1 MVGNYLRSALRI
13 LRKQKSYAAISVF
26 SLVVGMTCFIL
37 LMLFT
42 RYELGYDSFHKNAD
56 RVYLIGQV
64 VPEWKVMGT
73 NRCSSTSGPL
83 GPTLEREF
91 PQVERAVRAWPT
103 EAPLGYDRKSVLA
116 RGLFADRGF
125 FEMFTFPLVLGDP
138 ATALAEPFSV
148 VLTESAAERLF
159 GREEP
164 MGRAVVHG
172 GGREYRVTGIMEDP
186 PPNSHLTFDYLLSF
200 VTVASLRTDLDT
212 SWSILNYLNYVE
224 LREGV
229 DPAAFE
235 AGLQS
240 VIRTHH
246 PERDH
251 KRTYFLMPLRDLH
264 HETGVHIPYWRTVDR
279 TFIHLLMAVAGLI
292 LAVACVNYVNLATAR
307 ATARGREVGVRKT
320 FGADRRQLVAQ
331 FMGEAGVLTA
341 ASLLLSLVL
350 VQALLPV
357 FNGLTGIRLPTGTL
371 TEPSTWLWIL
381 GLWLAVTLLSGAYP
395 ALILSSMKPAHV
407 FRSVFGA
414 REGGRRLV
422 LRNALVA
429 FQFFATLTL
438 VAGTL
443 IIRKQMDYIRTADV
457 GYDRKNVLAL
467 RLWEADSR
475 TRYREIETEL
485 LRNPDIRAAAV
496 CNVAPVRAVEMNN
509 FMVESES
516 GEMVEVPQV
525 TNYFVDPGYF
535 DLFGLTFVA
544 GRGFSPDAVGDVQ
557 NQAVIN
563 ETAARM
569 AGLTDPIGKRIGRGS
584 GEPMR
589 IIGVVKDIHYTSF
602 RSKVGPLM
610 FLYRPERTS
619 WMFVKTSGRRV
630 RETIAFVESTIR
642 RQVPDF
648 TYDYAAMEDIY
659 DRLYESEDRLGGLLT
674 GFAVVAVLVASVGLF
689 GLVSFVIDRKRKEI
703 GIRKVLGARVS
714 GIMGLI
720 ARDLFVLIGIAGLLA
735 LPASYAFGRRW
746 LQGFYYRT
754 GLGAGVFAAALAVV
768 LAIALLCIARITIR
782 AARENPSVSLKN
794 V

>member
-1 MVGNYLRSALRI
+1 MFGNYLRSALRI
-13 LRKQKSYAAISVF
+13 LRKQKSYAAVSIF

-37 LMLFT
+37 LMLFA
-42 RYELGYDSFHKNAD
+42 RYELGYDSFNENAD
-56 RVYLIGQV
+56 RVFLIGQV
-64 VPEWKVMGT
+64 VPEWNVMGT
-73 NRCSSTSGPL
+73 NRASSTSGPL

-91 PQVERAVRAWPT
+91 PQVERAVRTWPT
-103 EAPLGYDRKSVLA
+103 EAPLSYDRKSVLA
-116 RGLFADRGF
+116 RGLFADRAF

-138 ATALAEPFSV
+138 ASALADPFSV
-148 VLTESAAERLF
+148 VLTERTAERLF

-164 MGRAVVHG
+164 IGRAVIHG
-172 GGREYRVTGIMEDP
+172 GGREYRVTGIIKDP
-186 PPNSHLTFDYLLSF
+186 PRNSHLAFDYLLSF
-200 VTVASLRTDLDT
+200 VSVGFLRSDLDT
-212 SWSILNYLNYVE
+212 SWSILNYLNYVQ
-224 LREGV
+224 LRKGV

-235 AGLQS
+235 AGLQA

-251 KRTYFLMPLRDLH
+251 KRTYFLMPLRTLH
-264 HETGVHIPYWRTVDR
+264 HEMNVHIPYWRTVDR
-279 TFIHLLMAVAGLI
+279 TLIRLLMAVAGLI
-292 LAVACVNYVNLATAR
+292 LAVACVNYINLATAR
-307 ATARGREVGVRKT
+307 ASARGREVGVRKT

-350 VQALLPV
+350 VQVLLPV
-357 FNGLTGIRLPTGTL
+357 FNGLTGVRLTAGAL
-371 TEPSTWLWIL
+371 AEASTWPWIL
-381 GLWLAVTLLSGAYP
+381 GLGLAVGLLSGAYP
-395 ALILSSMKPAHV
+395 ALVLSSMKPTSV
-407 FRSVFGA
+407 FRSAFGA

-485 LRNPDIRAAAV
+485 LRHPDVRAVAV
-496 CNVAPVRAVEMNN
+496 SNVAPVRAVEMNN
-509 FMVESES
+509 FMVESGS

-525 TNYFVDPGYF
+525 TSYFVDSGYF

-544 GRGFSPDAVGDVQ
+544 GRGFAPDAAGDVQ

-569 AGLTDPIGKRIGRGS
+569 AGLTDPIGRKIGRGS

-602 RSKVGPLM
+602 RSKVGPLL
-610 FLYRPERTS
+610 FLHRPERTS
-619 WMFVKTSGRRV
+619 WLFVKTSGRSMPA
-630 RETIAFVESTIR
+630 TIAFIESTIR

-648 TYDYAAMEDIY
+648 TYDYAAMADIY

-674 GFAVVAVLVASVGLF
+674 GFAVVAILIASVGLF
-689 GLVSFVIDRKRKEI
+689 GLISFVIERKRKEI

-720 ARDLFVLIGIAGLLA
+720 ARDLFVLIGVASLLA
-735 LPASYAFGRRW
+735 MPVSYAFGRRW

-754 GLGAGVFAAALAVV
+754 GLGAGVFAAAAAVV
-768 LAIALLCIARITIR
+768 LVIALLCIARITVR
-782 AARENPSVSLKN
+782 AARESPSASLKS

>member
-1 MVGNYLRSALRI
+1 MFGNYLRSALRI
-13 LRKQKSYAAISVF
+13 LRKQKSYAAVSIF
-26 SLVVGMTCFIL
+26 SLVVGMTSFIL
-37 LMLFT
+37 LMLFG
-42 RYELGYDSFHKNAD
+42 RYELGYDSFHESAD
-56 RVYLIGQV
+56 RVFLIGQV
-64 VPEWKVMGT
+64 VPEWNVMGT
-73 NRCSSTSGPL
+73 NRASSTSGPL

-91 PQVERAVRAWPT
+91 PQVERAVRTWPT
-103 EAPLGYDRKSVLA
+103 EAPLSYDRKSVLA
-116 RGLFADRGF
+116 RGLFADRAF

-138 ATALAEPFSV
+138 ASALADPFSV
-148 VLTESAAERLF
+148 VLTERTAERLF

-164 MGRAVVHG
+164 IGRAVIHG
-172 GGREYRVTGIMEDP
+172 GGREYRVTGIMKDP
-186 PPNSHLTFDYLLSF
+186 PRNSHLAFDYLLSF
-200 VTVASLRTDLDT
+200 VSVGVLRSDLDT

-224 LREGV
+224 LRKGV

-235 AGLQS
+235 AGLQA
-240 VIRTHH
+240 VIRAHH

-251 KRTYFLMPLRDLH
+251 KRTYFLMPLRTLH
-264 HETGVHIPYWRTVDR
+264 HETKVHIPYWRTVDR
-279 TFIHLLMAVAGLI
+279 TLIRLLMAVAGLI
-292 LAVACVNYVNLATAR
+292 LAVACVNTINLATAR

-350 VQALLPV
+350 VQVLLPV
-357 FNGLTGIRLPTGTL
+357 FNGLTGVRLSAGAL
-371 TEPSTWLWIL
+371 AEASTWPWIL
-381 GLWLAVTLLSGAYP
+381 GLGLAVGLLSGAYP
-395 ALILSSMKPAHV
+395 ALVLSSMKPTSV
-407 FRSVFGA
+407 FRSAFGA

-475 TRYREIETEL
+475 TRYHEIETEL
-485 LRNPDIRAAAV
+485 LRHPDVRAVAV
-496 CNVAPVRAVEMNN
+496 SNVAPVRAVEMNN
-509 FMVESES
+509 FMVESGS

-525 TNYFVDPGYF
+525 TSYFVDSGYF

-544 GRGFSPDAVGDVQ
+544 GRGFSPDAAGDVR

-569 AGLTDPIGKRIGRGS
+569 AGLTDPIGRKIGRGS

-589 IIGVVKDIHYTSF
+589 IVGVVRDIHYTSF
-602 RSKVGPLM
+602 RSKVGPLL
-610 FLYRPERTS
+610 FLHRPERTS
-619 WMFVKTSGRRV
+619 WLFVKTSGRRMPA
-630 RETIAFVESTIR
+630 TIAFVESTIR

-674 GFAVVAVLVASVGLF
+674 GFAMVAILVASVGLF
-689 GLVSFVIDRKRKEI
+689 GLISFVIERKRKEI
-703 GIRKVLGARVS
+703 GIRKVLGARLS

-720 ARDLFVLIGIAGLLA
+720 ARDLFVLIGVAVLPA
-735 LPASYAFGRRW
+735 LPVSYAFGRRW

-754 GLGAGVFAAALAVV
+754 GLGAGVFAAAVAVV
-768 LAIALLCIARITIR
+768 LVIALLCIARITVR
-782 AARENPSVSLKN
+782 AARESPSVSLKS

>member
-1 MVGNYLRSALRI
+1 MFGSYLRSALRI
-13 LRKQKSYAAISVF
+13 LRKQKSYAAISIF
-26 SLVVGMTCFIL
+26 SLAVGMTCFIL
-37 LMLFT
+37 LALFV
-42 RYELGYDSFHKNAD
+42 RYELGYDSFHRNAD

-64 VPEWKVMGT
+64 VPEWNVMGT

-103 EAPLGYDRKSVLA
+103 EAPLAYERKSVLA

-125 FEMFTFPLVLGDP
+125 FEMFTFPMTAGDP
-138 ATALAEPFSV
+138 ATALADPFSV
-148 VLTESAAERLF
+148 VLTETTAKRLF
-159 GREEP
+159 AHEEP
-164 MGRAVVHG
+164 VGRAVIHG
-172 GGREYRVTGIMEDP
+172 GGREYRVSGIMKDP
-186 PPNSHLTFDYLLSF
+186 PPNSHLAFDYLLSF
-200 VTVASLRTDLDT
+200 ATVASLRDDLDT

-224 LREGV
+224 LREGA
-229 DPAAFE
+229 DPAVFE

-240 VIRTHH
+240 VIRAHH
-246 PERDH
+246 PARDH
-251 KRTYFLMPLRDLH
+251 KRSYFLMPLRMLH
-264 HETGVHIPYWRTVDR
+264 NETNVHIPYWRTVDR
-279 TFIHLLMAVAGLI
+279 TFVHLLMAVAGLI
-292 LAVACVNYVNLATAR
+292 LAVACVNTVNLTTAR

-320 FGADRRQLVAQ
+320 FGADRRRLVAQ
-331 FMGEAGVLTA
+331 FMGEACVLTA
-341 ASLLLSLVL
+341 VSLLLSLVL

-357 FNGLTGIRLPTGTL
+357 LSGLTGTRLPVL
-371 TEPSTWLWIL
+371 ALAEPAVWLGIL
-381 GLWLAVTLLSGAYP
+381 GLGLAVGLLSGAYP
-395 ALILSSMKPAHV
+395 ALVLSSMKPANV
-407 FRSVFGA
+407 FRSGFGA
-414 REGGRRLV
+414 SERGRRLV

-443 IIRKQMDYIRTADV
+443 IIRKQLDYIRTADV

-467 RLWEADSR
+467 RLWDTDSR
-475 TRYREIETEL
+475 ARYREIETEL
-485 LRNPDIRAAAV
+485 LRNPDVRAAAV

-509 FMVESES
+509 FMVESDS

-525 TNYFVDPGYF
+525 TSYFVDSPYF
-535 DLFGLTFVA
+535 ELFGLTFIA
-544 GRGFSPDAVGDVQ
+544 GQGFSPDDVGDAR

-569 AGLTDPIGKRIGRGS
+569 AGLTDPVGRRIARGS

-589 IIGVVKDIHYTSF
+589 IIGVVKDIHFSSF

-610 FLYRPERTS
+610 FLFRPERTS
-619 WMFVKTSGRRV
+619 WLFVKTSGRRTP
-630 RETIAFVESTIR
+630 ETIAFIDSTIR

-674 GFAVVAVLVASVGLF
+674 GFAAVAILVASVGLF
-689 GLVSFVIDRKRKEI
+689 GLISFVIERKRKEI
-703 GIRKVLGARVS
+703 GIRKVLGARIS

-720 ARDLFVLIGIAGLLA
+720 ARDLFVLVGLAGLLA
-735 LPASYAFGRRW
+735 LPVSYAFGRRW

-754 GLGAGVFAAALAVV
+754 GLGAGVFVVSLAIV
-768 LAIALLCIARITIR
+768 LAIALLCIARITVR
-782 AARENPSVSLKN
+782 AARESPSVSLKSN
-794 V
+794 

>member
-1 MVGNYLRSALRI
+1 
-13 LRKQKSYAAISVF
+13 
-26 SLVVGMTCFIL
+26 
-37 LMLFT
+37 MLFT
-42 RYELGYDSFHKNAD
+42 RYELGYDSFHENAD

-64 VPEWKVMGT
+64 VPEWNVMGT
-73 NRCSSTSGPL
+73 NRCLLHLRPPRDRPWSGSSPRWSAPSAPGPRRRPWRTTGRASWPGGCSRT
-83 GPTLEREF
+83 GPSSRCS
-91 PQVERAVRAWPT
+91 PSPWSA
-103 EAPLGYDRKSVLA
+103 
-116 RGLFADRGF
+116 
-125 FEMFTFPLVLGDP
+125 GDP
-138 ATALAEPFSV
+138 ATALADPFSV
-148 VLTESAAERLF
+148 VLTESTAGRLF

-164 MGRAVVHG
+164 IGRAVIHG
-172 GGREYRVTGIMEDP
+172 GGREYRVTGVMKDP
-186 PPNSHLTFDYLLSF
+186 PPNSHLAFDYLLSF
-200 VTVASLRTDLDT
+200 VTVASLRNDLDT

-224 LREGV
+224 LREGA

-240 VIRTHH
+240 VIRTRH
-246 PERDH
+246 PARDH
-251 KRTYFLMPLRDLH
+251 KRTYFLLALRDLH
-264 HETGVHIPYWRTVDR
+264 HETNVFIPFWRTVDR
-279 TFIHLLMAVAGLI
+279 TFIRLLMAVAGLI
-292 LAVACVNYVNLATAR
+292 LAVACVNYINLATAR

-331 FMGEAGVLTA
+331 FMGEAGLLA
-341 ASLLLSLVL
+341 AVSLLLSLVL
-350 VQALLPV
+350 VQALRPV
-357 FNGLTGIRLPTGTL
+357 FNGLTGIRLPADAFA
-371 TEPSTWLWIL
+371 EPSAWLWIL
-381 GLWLAVTLLSGAYP
+381 GLGLAVGLLSGAYP
-395 ALILSSMKPAHV
+395 ALVLSSMKPASV
-407 FRSVFGA
+407 FRSAFGT

-485 LRNPDIRAAAV
+485 LRHPDVLAAAV
-496 CNVAPVRAVEMNN
+496 SNVAPVRAVEMNN
-509 FMVESES
+509 FMVESGS

-525 TNYFVDPGYF
+525 TSYFVDSGYF
-535 DLFGLTFVA
+535 ELFGLTFVA
-544 GRGFSPDAVGDVQ
+544 GRGFSPDAAGDVR

-569 AGLTDPIGKRIGRGS
+569 AGLTDPVGRKIGRGS

-589 IIGVVKDIHYTSF
+589 IIGVVKDIHYASF
-602 RSKVGPLM
+602 RSKVGPLL

-619 WMFVKTSGRRV
+619 WLFVKTSGRRMA
-630 RETIAFVESTIR
+630 ETISFIESTIR

-648 TYDYAAMEDIY
+648 TYDYAAMEEIY
-659 DRLYESEDRLGGLLT
+659 DRLYESEGRLGGLLT
-674 GFAVVAVLVASVGLF
+674 GFAVVAIAVASVGLF
-689 GLVSFVIDRKRKEI
+689 GLISFVIERKRKEI

-720 ARDLFVLIGIAGLLA
+720 ARDLFVLIGVAGLLA
-735 LPASYAFGRRW
+735 LPVSYAFGRRW

-754 GLGAGVFAAALAVV
+754 ELGAGVFAASVAVV
-768 LAIALLCIARITIR
+768 LVIALLCIARITVR
-782 AARENPSVSLKN
+782 AARESPAVSLKTM
-794 V
+794 

>member
-1 MVGNYLRSALRI
+1 MFGNYLRSALRV
-13 LRKQKSYAAISVF
+13 LRKQKSYAAISIF

-37 LMLFT
+37 LILFT
-42 RYELGYDSFHKNAD
+42 RYELGYDSFHENAD
-56 RVYLIGQV
+56 RIYLVGQV
-64 VPEWKVMGT
+64 VPDWNVMGT
-73 NRCSSTSGPL
+73 TRNSSTSGPL
-83 GPTLEREF
+83 GPTLEHEF
-91 PQVERAVRAWPT
+91 PQVECAVRTWPT
-103 EAPLGYDRKSVLA
+103 EAPLGYERKSILA
-116 RGLFADRGF
+116 RGQFADRAF
-125 FEMFTFPLVLGDP
+125 FEMFSFPMVLGNP
-138 ATALAEPFSV
+138 ATALADPFSV
-148 VLTESAAERLF
+148 VLTESTAERLF
-159 GREEP
+159 GPEDP
-164 MGRAVVHG
+164 IGRAVVHG
-172 GGREYRVTGIMEDP
+172 GGHEYRVTGIMKDP
-186 PPNSHLTFDYLLSF
+186 PRNSHMTFDYLLSF
-200 VTVASLRTDLDT
+200 VTVGSLRNDLDT

-224 LREGV
+224 LRKGV
-229 DPAAFE
+229 DPDAFE

-240 VIRTHH
+240 IIRTHH
-246 PERDH
+246 PERDQ
-251 KRTYFLMPLRDLH
+251 KRTYFLMPLRNLH
-264 HETGVHIPYWRTVDR
+264 YETGVHISYWRTVDR
-279 TFIHLLMAVAGLI
+279 TLIHLLIAVAGLI

-331 FMGEAGVLTA
+331 FMGEAGVLAA

-357 FNGLTGIRLPTGTL
+357 FNGLTGIRLPVDTL
-371 TEPSTWLWIL
+371 AEPSAWLGIL
-381 GLWLAVTLLSGAYP
+381 GLGFAVGLLSGAYP
-395 ALILSSMKPAHV
+395 ALVLSSINPANV
-407 FRSVFGA
+407 FRSAFGA
-414 REGGRRLV
+414 RERGRRLV

-443 IIRKQMDYIRTADV
+443 IIRKQMDYIQTADV

-467 RLWEADSR
+467 RLWETDSR

-485 LRNPDIRAAAV
+485 LRNPDVRAAAI

-509 FMVESES
+509 FMVENKS
-516 GEMVEVPQV
+516 GEMVEVPQI
-525 TNYFVDPGYF
+525 TNYFVDPPFF
-535 DLFGLTFVA
+535 DLFGLAFVA
-544 GRGFSPDAVGDVQ
+544 GRGFSPDAVGNVQ

-569 AGLTDPIGKRIGRGS
+569 AGLTDPIGKKIGRGS

-589 IIGVVKDIHYTSF
+589 IIGVVKDIHFTSF

-610 FLYRPERTS
+610 FLYRPERAS
-619 WMFVKTSGRRV
+619 WLFVKTSGRRV
-630 RETIAFVESTIR
+630 RETITFIESTIR

-674 GFAVVAVLVASVGLF
+674 GFAVVAILVASVGLF
-689 GLVSFVIDRKRKEI
+689 GLISFVIERKRKEI
-703 GIRKVLGARVS
+703 GIRKVLGARLS
-714 GIMGLI
+714 SIMGLI

-735 LPASYAFGRRW
+735 LPVSYALGRRW

-754 GLGAGVFAAALAVV
+754 GLGAGVFATAVAVV

-782 AARENPSVSLKN
+782 AARESPSVSLKT

>member
-1 MVGNYLRSALRI
+1 MFGNYLRSALRI

-42 RYELGYDSFHKNAD
+42 RYELGYDSFHENAG
-56 RVYLIGQV
+56 RIYLVGQV
-64 VPEWKVMGT
+64 VPEWNVMGT

-91 PQVERAVRAWPT
+91 PQVERAVRTWPT
-103 EAPLGYDRKSVLA
+103 EAPLAYDRKSILA

-125 FEMFTFPLVLGDP
+125 FEMFTFPMILGDP
-138 ATALAEPFSV
+138 ASALADPFSV
-148 VLTESAAERLF
+148 VLTESTAERLF

-164 MGRAVVHG
+164 IGRAVIHG
-172 GGREYRVTGIMEDP
+172 GGREYRVTGVMKDP
-186 PPNSHLTFDYLLSF
+186 PPNSHLAFDYLLSF
-200 VTVASLRTDLDT
+200 VSVGSLRNDLDT

-224 LREGV
+224 LRKGV

-235 AGLQS
+235 AGLQT

-246 PERDH
+246 PARDH
-251 KRTYFLMPLRDLH
+251 KRTYFLIPLRDLH

-279 TFIHLLMAVAGLI
+279 TFIRLLMAVAGLI

-331 FMGEAGVLTA
+331 FMGEAGVLAA
-341 ASLLLSLVL
+341 ASLLLSLGL

-357 FNGLTGIRLPTGTL
+357 FNGLTGIRLPGGTL
-371 TEPSTWLWIL
+371 AEPSAWLWIL
-381 GLWLAVTLLSGAYP
+381 GLGLTVGLLSGAYP
-395 ALILSSMKPAHV
+395 ALVLSSMKPAHV
-407 FRSVFGA
+407 FRSAFGA
-414 REGGRRLV
+414 HEGGRRLV

-467 RLWEADSR
+467 RLWETDSR

-569 AGLTDPIGKRIGRGS
+569 AGLTDPIGKKIGRGS

-589 IIGVVKDIHYTSF
+589 IIGVVKDIHFTSF

-610 FLYRPERTS
+610 FLHRPDRTS
-619 WMFVKTSGRRV
+619 WLFVKTSGRRV
-630 RETIAFVESTIR
+630 PETIAFIESTIR

-674 GFAVVAVLVASVGLF
+674 GFAVVAILVASVGLF
-689 GLVSFVIDRKRKEI
+689 GLISFVIERKRKEI

-720 ARDLFVLIGIAGLLA
+720 ARDLFVLIGVAGLLA
-735 LPASYAFGRRW
+735 VPVSYAFGRRW

-754 GLGAGVFAAALAVV
+754 GLGAGMFAAAVAVV
-768 LAIALLCIARITIR
+768 LAIALLCIARITVR
-782 AARENPSVSLKN
+782 AARESPSVSLKN

>member
-1 MVGNYLRSALRI
+1 MFGNYLRSALRV
-13 LRKQKSYAAISVF
+13 LRKQKSYAAISIF

-37 LMLFT
+37 LILFT
-42 RYELGYDSFHKNAD
+42 RYELGYDSFHENAD
-56 RVYLIGQV
+56 RIYLVGQV
-64 VPEWKVMGT
+64 VPDWNVMGT
-73 NRCSSTSGPL
+73 TRNSSTSGPL
-83 GPTLEREF
+83 GPTLEHEF
-91 PQVERAVRAWPT
+91 PQVECAVRTWPT
-103 EAPLGYDRKSVLA
+103 EAPLGYERKSILA
-116 RGLFADRGF
+116 RGQFADRAF
-125 FEMFTFPLVLGDP
+125 FEMFSFPMVLGNP
-138 ATALAEPFSV
+138 ATALADPFSV
-148 VLTESAAERLF
+148 VLTESTAERLF
-159 GREEP
+159 GPEDP
-164 MGRAVVHG
+164 IGRAVVHG
-172 GGREYRVTGIMEDP
+172 GGHEYRVTGIMKDP
-186 PPNSHLTFDYLLSF
+186 PRNSHMTFDYLLSF
-200 VTVASLRTDLDT
+200 VTVGSLRNDLDT

-224 LREGV
+224 LRKGV
-229 DPAAFE
+229 DPDAFE

-240 VIRTHH
+240 IIRTHH
-246 PERDH
+246 PERDQ
-251 KRTYFLMPLRDLH
+251 KRTYFLIPLRNLH
-264 HETGVHIPYWRTVDR
+264 YETGVHISYWRTVDR
-279 TFIHLLMAVAGLI
+279 TLIHLLIAVAGLI

-331 FMGEAGVLTA
+331 FMGEAGVLAA

-357 FNGLTGIRLPTGTL
+357 FNGLTGIRLPVDTL
-371 TEPSTWLWIL
+371 AEPSAWLGIL
-381 GLWLAVTLLSGAYP
+381 GLGFAVGLLSGAYP
-395 ALILSSMKPAHV
+395 ALVLSSINPANV
-407 FRSVFGA
+407 FRSAFGA
-414 REGGRRLV
+414 RERGRRLV

-443 IIRKQMDYIRTADV
+443 IIRKQMDYIQTADV
-457 GYDRKNVLAL
+457 GYERKNVLAL
-467 RLWEADSR
+467 RLWETDSR

-485 LRNPDIRAAAV
+485 LRNPDVRAAAI

-509 FMVESES
+509 FMVENKS
-516 GEMVEVPQV
+516 GEMVEVPQI
-525 TNYFVDPGYF
+525 TNYFVDPPFF
-535 DLFGLTFVA
+535 DLFGLAFVA

-563 ETAARM
+563 ETAART
-569 AGLTDPIGKRIGRGS
+569 AGLTDPIGKKIGRGS

-589 IIGVVKDIHYTSF
+589 IIGVVKDIHFTSF

-610 FLYRPERTS
+610 FLYRPERAS
-619 WMFVKTSGRRV
+619 WLFVKTSGRRV
-630 RETIAFVESTIR
+630 RETITFIESTIR

-674 GFAVVAVLVASVGLF
+674 GFAVVAILVASVGLF
-689 GLVSFVIDRKRKEI
+689 GLISFVIERKRKEI
-703 GIRKVLGARVS
+703 GIRKVLGARLS
-714 GIMGLI
+714 SIMGLI

-735 LPASYAFGRRW
+735 LPVSYALGRRW

-754 GLGAGVFAAALAVV
+754 GLGAGVFATAVAVV

-782 AARENPSVSLKN
+782 AARESPSVSLKT

>member
-1 MVGNYLRSALRI
+1 MFGNYLRSALRL

-26 SLVVGMTCFIL
+26 SLVVGMSCFIL

-42 RYELGYDSFHKNAD
+42 RYELGYDSFHENAD
-56 RVYLIGQV
+56 RIYLVGQV
-64 VPEWKVMGT
+64 VPEWNVMGT

-91 PQVERAVRAWPT
+91 PQVERAVRAYPT
-103 EAPLGYDRKSVLA
+103 EAPLAYERKSVLV

-125 FEMFTFPLVLGDP
+125 FEMFTYPMVLGDP
-138 ATALAEPFSV
+138 ASALAEPFSI
-148 VLTESAAERLF
+148 VLTESTAKLLF
-159 GREEP
+159 GHEEP
-164 MGRAVVHG
+164 IGRAVAHG
-172 GGREYRVTGIMEDP
+172 GDREYRVTGIMKDP
-186 PPNSHLTFDYLLSF
+186 PRNSHLSFDYLLSF
-200 VTVASLRTDLDT
+200 VTVGSLRNDLDT

-224 LREGV
+224 LKKGA

-246 PERDH
+246 PERDQ
-251 KRTYFLMPLRDLH
+251 KRSYFLLPLLGLH
-264 HETGVHIPYWRTVDR
+264 YETNVHIPYWRTVDR

-350 VQALLPV
+350 VQALRPV
-357 FNGLTGIRLPTGTL
+357 FNGLTGIRLPADIL
-371 TEPSTWLWIL
+371 VKPSTWLWIL
-381 GLWLAVTLLSGAYP
+381 GLGLAVGLLSGAYP
-395 ALILSSMKPAHV
+395 AFALSSMKPANV
-407 FRSVFGA
+407 FRSAFGA
-414 REGGRRLV
+414 HERGRRLV

-443 IIRKQMDYIRTADV
+443 IIRKQMDYIRNADV

-467 RLWEADSR
+467 RLWETDSR
-475 TRYREIETEL
+475 TRFSEIETEL
-485 LRNPDIRAAAV
+485 LRNPDVRAAAV
-496 CNVAPVRAVEMNN
+496 CNVAPVRATEMNN
-509 FMVESES
+509 FMVESDS

-525 TNYFVDPGYF
+525 TNYFVDSPYF

-544 GRGFSPDAVGDVQ
+544 GRGFSPDAVGDAR

-569 AGLTDPIGKRIGRGS
+569 AGLTDPVGKRIGRGR
-584 GEPMR
+584 GEPLR
-589 IIGVVKDIHYTSF
+589 IIGVVKDIHFTSF
-602 RSKVGPLM
+602 KSKVGPLM

-619 WMFVKTSGRRV
+619 WLFVKTSGRRV

-659 DRLYESEDRLGGLLT
+659 DRLYESEDRLGGMLT
-674 GFAVVAVLVASVGLF
+674 GFAVVAILVASVGLF
-689 GLVSFVIDRKRKEI
+689 GLISFVIERKRKEI

-720 ARDLFVLIGIAGLLA
+720 ARDLFVLIGVAGLLA
-735 LPASYAFGRRW
+735 LPVSYAFGRRW

-754 GLGAGVFAAALAVV
+754 GLGAGVFAAAVAVV
-768 LAIALLCIARITIR
+768 LAIAMLCIARITVR
-782 AARENPSVSLKN
+782 AARESPSVSLKN
-794 V
+794 I

>member
-1 MVGNYLRSALRI
+1 MFGNYLRSALPI
-13 LRKQKSYAAISVF
+13 LRKQKSYAAISIF
-26 SLVVGMTCFIL
+26 SLVVGMTSFIL

-42 RYELGYDSFHKNAD
+42 RYELGYDSFHASAD
-56 RVYLIGQV
+56 RIYLIGQV
-64 VPEWKVMGT
+64 VPEWNVMGT

-83 GPTLEREF
+83 GPTLEQEF
-91 PQVERAVRAWPT
+91 PQVERAVRTWPT
-103 EAPLGYDRKSVLA
+103 EAPLAYDRKSVLV
-116 RGLFADRGF
+116 RGLFADRRF
-125 FEMFTFPLVLGDP
+125 FEMFSFPMILGDP
-138 ATALAEPFSV
+138 ASALADPFSV
-148 VLTESAAERLF
+148 VLTESTAVRLF

-164 MGRAVVHG
+164 IGRAVTHG
-172 GGREYRVTGIMEDP
+172 GDHEYRVTGIMKDP
-186 PPNSHLTFDYLLSF
+186 PRNSHLTFDYLLSF
-200 VTVASLRTDLDT
+200 VTVGVLRDDLDT
-212 SWSILNYLNYVE
+212 SWSIMNYMNYVE
-224 LREGV
+224 LRQGV

-246 PERDH
+246 PERDQ
-251 KRTYFLMPLRDLH
+251 KRTYFLMPLRNLH
-264 HETGVHIPYWRTVDR
+264 YETGVHIPYWRTVDR
-279 TFIHLLMAVAGLI
+279 TLIHLLMAVAGLI

-307 ATARGREVGVRKT
+307 ATARGREVGIRKT

-331 FMGEAGVLTA
+331 FMGEAGTLTA
-341 ASLLLSLVL
+341 ASLLLSVVL

-357 FNGLTGIRLPTGTL
+357 FNGLAGVRLPADTL
-371 TEPSTWLWIL
+371 AAPSTWLWIL
-381 GLWLAVTLLSGAYP
+381 GLGLVVGLLSGGYP
-395 ALILSSMKPAHV
+395 ALVLSSMKPASI
-407 FRSVFGA
+407 FRSAFVA

-467 RLWEADSR
+467 RLWETDSR
-475 TRYREIETEL
+475 TRFREIETDL
-485 LRNPDIRAAAV
+485 LRNPDVRAAAV

-516 GEMVEVPQV
+516 GEMVEVPQI
-525 TNYFVDPGYF
+525 TNYFVDSGYF

-544 GRGFSPDAVGDVQ
+544 GRGFSPGAIGDVQ

-569 AGLTDPIGKRIGRGS
+569 ARLSDPIGKKIGRGS

-589 IIGVVKDIHYTSF
+589 IIGVVKDIHFTSF

-619 WMFVKTSGRRV
+619 WLFVKMSGRRV

-642 RQVPDF
+642 RHVPDF
-648 TYDYAAMEDIY
+648 AYDYSVMEDIY
-659 DRLYESEDRLGGLLT
+659 DRLYESEDRLGGLMT
-674 GFAVVAVLVASVGLF
+674 GFAVVAILVASVGLF
-689 GLVSFVIDRKRKEI
+689 GLISFVIERKRKEI
-703 GIRKVLGARVS
+703 GIRKVLGARLS

-720 ARDLFVLIGIAGLLA
+720 ARDLFVLIGVAGLLA
-735 LPASYAFGRRW
+735 LPVSYAFGRRW

-754 GLGAGVFAAALAVV
+754 GLGAGVFAAAAAVV
-768 LAIALLCIARITIR
+768 LAVALLCIARITFR
-782 AARENPSVSLKN
+782 AARESPSVSLKN
-794 V
+794 N

>member
-1 MVGNYLRSALRI
+1 MFGNYLRSVVRV
-13 LRKQKSYAAISVF
+13 LRKQKSYAAISIF

-42 RYELGYDSFHKNAD
+42 RYELGYDSFHGNAD
-56 RVYLIGQV
+56 RIYLVGQV
-64 VPEWKVMGT
+64 VPDWNVMGT
-73 NRCSSTSGPL
+73 TRNSSTSGPL
-83 GPTLEREF
+83 GPTLEHEF
-91 PQVERAVRAWPT
+91 PQVECAVRTWPT
-103 EAPLGYDRKSVLA
+103 EAPLGYERKSILA
-116 RGLFADRGF
+116 RGLFADRAF
-125 FEMFTFPLVLGDP
+125 FEMFSFPMALGNP
-138 ATALAEPFSV
+138 ATALADPFCV
-148 VLTESAAERLF
+148 VLTESTAERLF
-159 GREEP
+159 GPEEP
-164 MGRAVVHG
+164 IGRAVVHG
-172 GGREYRVTGIMEDP
+172 GGYEYRVTGIMKDP
-186 PPNSHLTFDYLLSF
+186 PRNSHMTFDYLLSF
-200 VTVASLRTDLDT
+200 VTVGSLRNDLDT

-224 LREGV
+224 LRKGV
-229 DPAAFE
+229 DPDAFE

-240 VIRTHH
+240 IIRTHH
-246 PERDH
+246 PERDQ
-251 KRTYFLMPLRDLH
+251 KRRYFLMPLRNLH
-264 HETGVHIPYWRTVDR
+264 YETGVHIPYWRTVDR
-279 TFIHLLMAVAGLI
+279 TLIHLLIAVAGLI
-292 LAVACVNYVNLATAR
+292 LAVACINYVNLATAR

-331 FMGEAGVLTA
+331 FMGEAGVLAA

-357 FNGLTGIRLPTGTL
+357 FNGLTGIRLPVDSL
-371 TEPSTWLWIL
+371 AEPSAWLGIL
-381 GLWLAVTLLSGAYP
+381 GLGFAVGLLSGAYP
-395 ALILSSMKPAHV
+395 ALVLSSINPANV
-407 FRSVFGA
+407 FRSAFGA
-414 REGGRRLV
+414 SERGRRLV

-443 IIRKQMDYIRTADV
+443 IIRKQMDYIQTADV

-467 RLWEADSR
+467 RLWETDSR

-485 LRNPDIRAAAV
+485 LRNPDVRAAAV
-496 CNVAPVRAVEMNN
+496 CNVAPVGAVEMNN

-516 GEMVEVPQV
+516 GEMVEVPQI
-525 TNYFVDPGYF
+525 TNYFVDSPFF

-569 AGLTDPIGKRIGRGS
+569 AGLTDPIGKKIGRGS

-589 IIGVVKDIHYTSF
+589 IIGVVKDIHFTSF

-610 FLYRPERTS
+610 FLYRPERAS
-619 WMFVKTSGRRV
+619 WLFVKTSGRRV
-630 RETIAFVESTIR
+630 RETIAFIESTIR

-674 GFAVVAVLVASVGLF
+674 GFAVVAILVASVGLF
-689 GLVSFVIDRKRKEI
+689 GLISFVIERKRREI
-703 GIRKVLGARVS
+703 GIRKVLGARLS
-714 GIMGLI
+714 SIMGLI

-735 LPASYAFGRRW
+735 LPVSYALGRRW

-754 GLGAGVFAAALAVV
+754 GLDAGVFAAAVAVV
-768 LAIALLCIARITIR
+768 FAVALLCIARITIR
-782 AARENPSVSLKN
+782 AAHESPSVSLKN

>member
-1 MVGNYLRSALRI
+1 MFGNYLRSALRI
-13 LRKQKSYAAISVF
+13 LRKQRSYAAVSIF

-37 LMLFT
+37 LALFT
-42 RYELGYDSFHKNAD
+42 RYELGYDSFHENAD
-56 RVYLIGQV
+56 RIYLIGQV
-64 VPEWKVMGT
+64 VPEWNVMGT

-91 PQVERAVRAWPT
+91 PQVERAVRAWHT
-103 EAPLGYDRKSVLA
+103 EAPLAYERKSVLA

-125 FEMFTFPLVLGDP
+125 FEMFTFPMAAGDP
-138 ATALAEPFSV
+138 ATALADPFSV
-148 VLTESAAERLF
+148 VLTESTAKRLF
-159 GREEP
+159 GHEEP
-164 MGRAVVHG
+164 IGRAVIHG
-172 GGREYRVTGIMEDP
+172 GGREYRVTGVMKDP
-186 PPNSHLTFDYLLSF
+186 PPNSHLAFDYLLSF
-200 VTVASLRTDLDT
+200 VTVASLRNDLDT

-224 LREGV
+224 LRKGV

-240 VIRTHH
+240 VIRTRH
-246 PERDH
+246 PARDH
-251 KRTYFLMPLRDLH
+251 KRTYFLLALRDLH
-264 HETGVHIPYWRTVDR
+264 HETNVFIPFWRTVDR
-279 TFIHLLMAVAGLI
+279 TFIRLLMAVAGLI
-292 LAVACVNYVNLATAR
+292 LAVACVNYINLATAR

-331 FMGEAGVLTA
+331 FMGEAGLLA
-341 ASLLLSLVL
+341 AVSLLLSLVL
-350 VQALLPV
+350 VQALRPV
-357 FNGLTGIRLPTGTL
+357 FNGLTGIRLPADAFA
-371 TEPSTWLWIL
+371 EPSTWLGIL
-381 GLWLAVTLLSGAYP
+381 GLGLAVGLLSGAYP
-395 ALILSSMKPAHV
+395 ALVLSSMKPASV
-407 FRSVFGA
+407 FRSAFGT

-485 LRNPDIRAAAV
+485 LRHPDVLAAAV
-496 CNVAPVRAVEMNN
+496 SNVAPVRAVEMNN
-509 FMVESES
+509 FMVESGS

-525 TNYFVDPGYF
+525 TSYFVDSGYF
-535 DLFGLTFVA
+535 ELFGLTFVA
-544 GRGFSPDAVGDVQ
+544 GRGFSPDAAGDVR

-569 AGLTDPIGKRIGRGS
+569 AGLTDPVGRKIGRGS
-584 GEPMR
+584 GESMR
-589 IIGVVKDIHYTSF
+589 IIGVVKDIHYASF
-602 RSKVGPLM
+602 RSKVGPLL

-619 WMFVKTSGRRV
+619 WLFVKTSGRRMA
-630 RETIAFVESTIR
+630 ETISFIESTIR

-659 DRLYESEDRLGGLLT
+659 DRLYESEGRLGGLLT
-674 GFAVVAVLVASVGLF
+674 GFAVVAIAVASVGLF
-689 GLVSFVIDRKRKEI
+689 GLISFVIERKRKEI

-720 ARDLFVLIGIAGLLA
+720 ARDLFVLIGVAGLLA
-735 LPASYAFGRRW
+735 LPVSYAFGRRW

-754 GLGAGVFAAALAVV
+754 ELGAGVFAASVAVV
-768 LAIALLCIARITIR
+768 LVIALLCIARITVR
-782 AARENPSVSLKN
+782 AARESPAVSLKTM
-794 V
+794 

>member
-1 MVGNYLRSALRI
+1 MFENYLRSALRV
-13 LRKQKSYAAISVF
+13 LRKQKSYAAVSVF

-42 RYELGYDSFHKNAD
+42 RYELGYDSFHENAD
-56 RVYLIGQV
+56 RVYLVGQV
-64 VPEWKVMGT
+64 VPEWNVMGT

-83 GPTLEREF
+83 GPTLEQEF
-91 PQVERAVRAWPT
+91 PQVERAVRTWPT

-125 FEMFTFPLVLGDP
+125 FEMFTYPLVLGDP
-138 ATALAEPFSV
+138 ASALAVPFSV
-148 VLTESAAERLF
+148 VLTESAAKRLF

-164 MGRAVVHG
+164 IGRAVIHG
-172 GGREYRVTGIMEDP
+172 GGREYRVTGIMKDP
-186 PPNSHLTFDYLLSF
+186 PPNSHLAFDYLLSF
-200 VTVASLRTDLDT
+200 VTVGHLRSDLDT
-212 SWSILNYLNYVE
+212 SWSILNYMNYVE
-224 LREGV
+224 LRKGA

-246 PERDH
+246 PARDQ
-251 KRTYFLMPLRDLH
+251 KRTYFLLRLRDLH
-264 HETGVHIPYWRTVDR
+264 HETNVYIPYWRTVDR

-320 FGADRRQLVAQ
+320 FGADRRHLVAQ
-331 FMGEAGVLTA
+331 FMGEAGILAA

-350 VQALLPV
+350 VQVLRPV
-357 FNGLTGIRLPTGTL
+357 FNGLTGIRLPAASL
-371 TEPSTWLWIL
+371 AEPSTWLWIL
-381 GLWLAVTLLSGAYP
+381 GLGLAVGLLSGAYP
-395 ALILSSMKPAHV
+395 ALVLSSMKPANV
-407 FRSVFGA
+407 FRSAFGA
-414 REGGRRLV
+414 RERGRRLV

-457 GYDRKNVLAL
+457 GYDRENVLAL
-467 RLWEADSR
+467 RLWEPDSR

-485 LRNPDIRAAAV
+485 LRNPDVRAAAV
-496 CNVAPVRAVEMNN
+496 SNVAPVRAVEMNN
-509 FMVESES
+509 FMVESDS

-544 GRGFSPDAVGDVQ
+544 GRGFSPDALDDAQ
-557 NQAVIN
+557 NQAIIN

-569 AGLTDPIGKRIGRGS
+569 AGLTDPVGKRIGRGS

-589 IIGVVKDIHYTSF
+589 IIGVVKDIHFASF
-602 RSKVGPLM
+602 RLKVGPLL
-610 FLYRPERTS
+610 FLHRPERTS
-619 WMFVKTSGRRV
+619 WLFVKTSGRRT
-630 RETIAFVESTIR
+630 RETIGFIESTIR

-674 GFAVVAVLVASVGLF
+674 GFAVVAILVASVGLF
-689 GLVSFVIDRKRKEI
+689 GLISFVIERKRKEI
-703 GIRKVLGARVS
+703 GIRKVLGARLS
-714 GIMGLI
+714 GIMGLV
-720 ARDLFVLIGIAGLLA
+720 ARDLFVLVGVAVLPA
-735 LPASYAFGRRW
+735 LPLSYALGRRW

-754 GLGAGVFAAALAVV
+754 GLGAGVFAAAVAVV
-768 LAIALLCIARITIR
+768 LAIALLCIARLTIR
-782 AARENPSVSLKN
+782 AARESPSVSLKN
-794 V
+794 I

>member
-1 MVGNYLRSALRI
+1 MFGSYLRSALRV

-42 RYELGYDSFHKNAD
+42 RYELGYDSFHENAD
-56 RVYLIGQV
+56 RIYLIGQV
-64 VPEWKVMGT
+64 VPEWNVMGT
-73 NRCSSTSGPL
+73 NRISSSSGPL

-91 PQVERAVRAWPT
+91 PQVERAVRTWPT
-103 EAPLGYDRKSVLA
+103 EAPLAYERKSVLA

-125 FEMFTFPLVLGDP
+125 FGMFTFPMALGDP
-138 ATALAEPFSV
+138 ASALAEPFSI
-148 VLTESAAERLF
+148 VLTESTAARLF

-164 MGRAVVHG
+164 IGRAVIQG
-172 GGREYRVTGIMEDP
+172 DGREYRVTGIVKDP
-186 PPNSHLTFDYLLSF
+186 PPNSHMTFDYLLSF
-200 VTVASLRTDLDT
+200 VTVGSLRDDLDT
-212 SWSILNYLNYVE
+212 SWSILNYLNYVQ
-224 LREGV
+224 LRKGA

-240 VIRTHH
+240 VISAHH
-246 PERDH
+246 PARDH
-251 KRTYFLMPLRDLH
+251 KRTYFLMPLRGLH
-264 HETGVHIPYWRTVDR
+264 HETGVHISYWRTVDR
-279 TFIHLLMAVAGLI
+279 TFVHLLMAVAGLI

-331 FMGEAGVLTA
+331 FMGEAGVLA
-341 ASLLLSLVL
+341 AVSLLLSLVL

-357 FNGLTGIRLPTGTL
+357 FNGLSGSRLPAATL
-371 TEPSTWLWIL
+371 AEPSTWIWIL
-381 GLWLAVTLLSGAYP
+381 GLGLAVGLLSGAYP
-395 ALILSSMKPAHV
+395 ALILSSMKPANV
-407 FRSVFGA
+407 FRSAFGA
-414 REGGRRLV
+414 RERGRRLV

-443 IIRKQMDYIRTADV
+443 IVRRQMDYIRTADI
-457 GYDRKNVLAL
+457 GYDRQNVLAL
-467 RLWEADSR
+467 RLWEPESR
-475 TRYREIETEL
+475 AGYREIEAEL

-496 CNVAPVRAVEMNN
+496 SNVAPVRATEMNN
-509 FMVESES
+509 FMIESES

-525 TNYFVDPGYF
+525 TNYFVDPAYF

-569 AGLTDPIGKRIGRGS
+569 AGLADPVGKRIGRGS
-584 GEPMR
+584 EEPMR
-589 IIGVVKDIHYTSF
+589 IIGVVKDIHFTSF

-610 FLYRPERTS
+610 FLCRPERTS
-619 WMFVKTSGRRV
+619 WLFVKTSGRRV

-659 DRLYESEDRLGGLLT
+659 DRLYESEDKLGGLLT
-674 GFAVVAVLVASVGLF
+674 GFAVVAILVASAGLF
-689 GLVSFVIDRKRKEI
+689 GLISFVIERKRKEI

-714 GIMGLI
+714 GIMGLV
-720 ARDLFVLIGIAGLLA
+720 ARDLFVLIGAAGLAA
-735 LPASYAFGRRW
+735 LPVSYAFGRRW
-746 LQGFYYRT
+746 LQGFYYRI
-754 GLGAGVFAAALAVV
+754 GLDAGVFAAAVAVV
-768 LAIALLCIARITIR
+768 LAIALLCIARITVR
-782 AARENPSVSLKN
+782 AARESPAVSLKD

>member
-1 MVGNYLRSALRI
+1 MFSNYLRSALRI
-13 LRKQKSYAAISVF
+13 LRKQKTYAAISVF

-37 LMLFT
+37 LALFT
-42 RYELGYDSFHKNAD
+42 RYELGYDSFHENAD
-56 RVYLIGQV
+56 RVFLVGQV
-64 VPEWKVMGT
+64 VPEWNVMGT
-73 NRCSSTSGPL
+73 NRCCSTSGPL
-83 GPTLEREF
+83 GPALEREF
-91 PQVERAVRAWPT
+91 PQVERAVRLWHT
-103 EAPLGYDRKSVLA
+103 EAPLAYDRKSVLV

-125 FEMFTFPLVLGDP
+125 FEMFTFPMAAGNP
-138 ATALAEPFSV
+138 ATALADPFSIV
-148 VLTESAAERLF
+148 MTESAAKRLF
-159 GREEP
+159 GPEEP
-164 MGRAVVHG
+164 IGRAVIHG
-172 GGREYRVTGIMEDP
+172 GGREYKVTGIMKDP
-186 PPNSHLTFDYLLSF
+186 PPNSHLAFDYLLSF
-200 VTVASLRTDLDT
+200 ASVATLRNDLDT
-212 SWSILNYLNYVE
+212 SWSILNYLNYVQ
-224 LREGV
+224 LRKGA

-235 AGLQS
+235 AGLQA

-251 KRTYFLMPLRDLH
+251 KRSYFLMPLGGLH
-264 HETGVHIPYWRTVDR
+264 HETSVHIANWRTVDR
-279 TFIHLLMAVAGLI
+279 TFVHLLMAVAGLI

-357 FNGLTGIRLPTGTL
+357 FNGLTGVRLPADAL
-371 TEPSTWLWIL
+371 AEPSTWLWVL
-381 GLWLAVTLLSGAYP
+381 GLGLAVVSLSGAYP
-395 ALILSSMKPAHV
+395 ALVLSSMKPTNV
-407 FRSVFGA
+407 FRSAFGS
-414 REGGRRLV
+414 RERGRRLV

-457 GYDRKNVLAL
+457 GYDRKNVLAI
-467 RLWEADSR
+467 RLWESGSR

-496 CNVAPVRAVEMNN
+496 SNVAPVRAVEMNN
-509 FMVESES
+509 FMVESDS

-544 GRGFSPDAVGDVQ
+544 GRGFSPEAVGDVE

-569 AGLTDPIGKRIGRGS
+569 AGLTDPIGRRIGRGS
-584 GEPMR
+584 GEPLR
-589 IIGVVKDIHYTSF
+589 IIGVIKDIHFASF

-610 FLYRPERTS
+610 FLHRPERTG
-619 WMFVKTSGRRV
+619 WLFVKMSGRRV

-674 GFAVVAVLVASVGLF
+674 GFAVVAILVASVGLF
-689 GLVSFVIDRKRKEI
+689 GLISFVIERKRKEI
-703 GIRKVLGARVS
+703 GIRKVLGARVT
-714 GIMGLI
+714 GLMGLI
-720 ARDLFVLIGIAGLLA
+720 ARDLFVLIGLAALLA
-735 LPASYAFGRRW
+735 LPVCYAFGRRW

-754 GLGAGVFAAALAVV
+754 GLGAGVFAAAVAVV
-768 LAIALLCIARITIR
+768 LAVALLCIARITVR

>member
-1 MVGNYLRSALRI
+1 MFGNYLRSALRI
-13 LRKQKSYAAISVF
+13 LRKQKSYAAVSIF

-37 LMLFT
+37 LALFT
-42 RYELGYDSFHKNAD
+42 RYELGYDSFHENAD
-56 RVYLIGQV
+56 RIYLIGQV
-64 VPEWKVMGT
+64 VPEWNVMGT
-73 NRCSSTSGPL
+73 NRACSTSGPL
-83 GPTLEREF
+83 GPALEREF
-91 PQVERAVRAWPT
+91 PQVERAVRTWPT
-103 EAPLGYDRKSVLA
+103 EAPLAHDRKSVLA
-116 RGLFADRGF
+116 RGLFADRAF
-125 FEMFTFPLVLGDP
+125 FEMFSFPLVLGDP
-138 ATALAEPFSV
+138 ASALADPFSV
-148 VLTESAAERLF
+148 VLTESTAGRLF
-159 GREEP
+159 GRKEP
-164 MGRAVVHG
+164 IGRAVIHG
-172 GGREYRVTGIMEDP
+172 GGREYRVTGVMKDP
-186 PPNSHLTFDYLLSF
+186 PGNSHLAFDYLLSF
-200 VTVASLRTDLDT
+200 VTVGSFRNDLDT

-235 AGLQS
+235 AGLQA

-251 KRTYFLMPLRDLH
+251 KRSYFLMPLRSLH
-264 HETGVHIPYWRTVDR
+264 HEMDVHIPYWRTVDR
-279 TFIHLLMAVAGLI
+279 TLIHLLMAVAGLI

-320 FGADRRQLVAQ
+320 FGADRRQLVGQ
-331 FMGEAGVLTA
+331 FMGEAGALAA

-357 FNGLTGIRLPTGTL
+357 FNGLTGIRLPARAL
-371 TEPSTWLWIL
+371 AEPSAWLRIL
-381 GLWLAVTLLSGAYP
+381 GLGLAVGLLSGAYP
-395 ALILSSMKPAHV
+395 ALVLSSMKPANV
-407 FRSVFGA
+407 FRSAFGA

-443 IIRKQMDYIRTADV
+443 VIRKQLDYIRTADV
-457 GYDRKNVLAL
+457 GYDRENVLAL
-467 RLWEADSR
+467 RLWEPDSR
-475 TRYREIETEL
+475 ARYREIETEL
-485 LRNPDIRAAAV
+485 LRHPDVRAASV
-496 CNVAPVRAVEMNN
+496 SNVAPVRAVEMNN
-509 FMVESES
+509 FLVESDS

-535 DLFGLTFVA
+535 ELFGLTFVA
-544 GRGFSPDAVGDVQ
+544 GRGFSPDAAGDAR

-569 AGLTDPIGKRIGRGS
+569 AGLTDPVGRRIARGG

-589 IIGVVKDIHYTSF
+589 IIGVVKDIHFTSF

-610 FLYRPERTS
+610 FLHRPERTG
-619 WMFVKTSGRRV
+619 WLFVKTSGRRMAG
-630 RETIAFVESTIR
+630 TIAFIESTIR

-659 DRLYESEDRLGGLLT
+659 DRQYESEGRLGGLLT
-674 GFAVVAVLVASVGLF
+674 GFAVVAILVASVGLF
-689 GLVSFVIDRKRKEI
+689 GLISFVIERKRKEI

-720 ARDLFVLIGIAGLLA
+720 ARDLFVLIGVAGLLA
-735 LPASYAFGRRW
+735 LPVSYAFGRRW

-754 GLGAGVFAAALAVV
+754 ELGAGVFAASVAVV
-768 LAIALLCIARITIR
+768 VAIALLCIARITVR
-782 AARENPSVSLKN
+782 AARESPAVSLKAM
-794 V
+794 